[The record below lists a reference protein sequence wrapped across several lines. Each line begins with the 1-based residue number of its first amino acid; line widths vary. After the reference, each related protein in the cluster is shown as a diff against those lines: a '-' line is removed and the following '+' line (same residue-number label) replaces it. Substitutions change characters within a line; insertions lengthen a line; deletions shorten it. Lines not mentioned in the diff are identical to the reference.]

1 MELVE
6 ANGRYFLKAF
16 DYFYYITGHFPTDDN
31 LVTVQKPKISS
42 FIQADKEIS
51 PISSYEGFI
60 GDKLHTLVCTDLLYA
75 LNIQLLNKLNYL
87 GKE

>member
-1 MELVE
+1 M
-6 ANGRYFLKAF
+6 LKAF

-31 LVTVQKPKISS
+31 LVTAQKPKIPS
-42 FIQADKEIS
+42 FIQADEEIS

-60 GDKLHTLVCTDLLYA
+60 GDKLHTLVCTELQCA

-87 GKE
+87 GKQ